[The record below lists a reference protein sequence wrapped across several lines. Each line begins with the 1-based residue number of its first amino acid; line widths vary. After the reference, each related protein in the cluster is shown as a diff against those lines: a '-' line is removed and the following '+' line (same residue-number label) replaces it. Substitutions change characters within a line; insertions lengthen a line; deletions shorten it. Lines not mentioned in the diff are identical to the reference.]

1 MGTYL
6 NPGRTM
12 FRGSLRSQ
20 IYVDKSGLIE
30 KTNAVINT
38 EQKYMCVSRPR
49 RFGKSMAVNMLASY
63 YGKDENTEAL
73 FQHLKVSRYQ
83 SYREHIN
90 QYDVIKV
97 NMQDFLSVTNYIDE
111 MLSILQTRIIG
122 ELKRKYPEYTEE
134 S

>member
-1 MGTYL
+1 
-6 NPGRTM
+6 
-12 FRGSLRSQ
+12 
-20 IYVDKSGLIE
+20 
-30 KTNAVINT
+30 
-38 EQKYMCVSRPR
+38 
-49 RFGKSMAVNMLASY
+49 MLASY

-90 QYDVIKV
+90 QYDVIRV